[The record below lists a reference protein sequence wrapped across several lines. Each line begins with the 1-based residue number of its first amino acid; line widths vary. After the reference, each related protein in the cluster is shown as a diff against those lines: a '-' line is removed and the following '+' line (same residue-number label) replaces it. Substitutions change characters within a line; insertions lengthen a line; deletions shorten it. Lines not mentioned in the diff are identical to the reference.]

1 MMLARP
7 FSLLAALLVLAACAT
22 PRLTPPA
29 ALPVAQLILDS
40 GDQLRITVLDQP
52 DLGGTYTVDEAG
64 MISMPLIG
72 SVAVRGRTAEQ
83 LEGAIAAAYRDGYL
97 RNPDVTVAVESFRP
111 VFVMGEVATSG
122 QYAYVAGLTV
132 QQAIAIAG
140 GFTPRANQFT
150 VDVVRRTGNTS
161 VELRLE
167 MLDWVMPGDTITVRQ
182 RLL

>member
-7 FSLLAALLVLAACAT
+7 LSLLAALLILAACAT
-22 PRLTPPA
+22 PQLTRPA
-29 ALPVAQLILDS
+29 ALPIAQLILDS

-64 MISMPLIG
+64 MISMPLVG
-72 SVAVRGRTAEQ
+72 SVGARGRTAEQ
-83 LEGAIAAAYRDGYL
+83 LEAAIAAAYRNGYL
-97 RNPDVTVAVESFRP
+97 RNPDVTVQVEAFRP
-111 VFVMGEVATSG
+111 IFVMGEVATSG

-140 GFTPRANQFT
+140 GFTPRANQFV
-150 VDVVRRTGNTS
+150 VDVVRRTGATS

-182 RLL
+182 RLI

>member
-7 FSLLAALLVLAACAT
+7 LFLLAALLVLAACAT
-22 PRLTPPA
+22 PQLTPVAPLPA
-29 ALPVAQLILDS
+29 AQLMLGS
-40 GDQLRITVLDQP
+40 GDELQITVLDQP

-64 MISMPLIG
+64 TISMPLIG
-72 SVAVRGRTAEQ
+72 SVGVRGRTAEQ
-83 LEGAIAAAYRDGYL
+83 LEAAIAAAYRNGFL
-97 RNPDVTVAVESFRP
+97 RNPDVTVQVIAFRP
-111 VFVMGEVATSG
+111 IFVMGEVATSG

-140 GFTPRANQFT
+140 GFTPRANQFF
-150 VDVVRRTGNTS
+150 VDVVRRSGASS

-182 RLL
+182 RLI